1 MQVARVALLSGRQVH
16 DAALQRLVLGLGGL
30 GDVTHEPYV
39 RRFGLFHRDLNGGL
53 GTQACAVECVL
64 HGGQLHG
71 FRLCAR
77 GDSEQFPRHPVSR
90 KLKALKGFRF
100 HLWRVSAVEAAYA
113 SASACG
119 LEAPPLLEPLAVERL
134 YLDNFFSIA
143 KARRD
148 LGYEP
153 LFNTEQAMKEYLPY
167 DVDLFGQ
174 MKAAAR
180 NSKAGTAAEAPTTV

>member
-1 MQVARVALLSGRQVH
+1 MLVESGSAWKVGKR
-16 DAALQRLVLGLGGL
+16 AG
-30 GDVTHEPYV
+30 EI
-39 RRFGLFHRDLNGGL
+39 HRDLNGGL

-71 FRLCAR
+71 FRLCAC
-77 GDSEQFPRHPVSR
+77 GDSEQLACHAIGRN
-90 KLKALKGFRF
+90 LKALTGFRF
-100 HLWRVSAVEAAYA
+100 SLWRVSAVEAAYA
-113 SASACG
+113 SASGCG

-153 LFNTEQAMKEYLPY
+153 LCNTEQAMKECLPY
-167 DVDLFGQ
+167 YVDLFGQ

-180 NSKAGTAAEAPTTV
+180 NSKAGTAAQAPTTV